1 MSSTNGLQIAMS
13 EFSQIEL
20 AADKRSVKIGTGL
33 DWGQVYTALA
43 PHGLVVVG
51 GRSPMV
57 GTCNLLLD
65 PRMPLTFV
73 LPGVA
78 GLLLSSGYAW
88 ISNEVGFAI
97 DNIIS
102 AGTPLFVADHDCR

>member
-20 AADKRSVKIGTGL
+20 AADKKSVKIGTGL

-57 GTCNLLLD
+57 GKCS
-65 PRMPLTFV
+65 FV
-73 LPGVA
+73 
-78 GLLLSSGYAW
+78 S
-88 ISNEVGFAI
+88 
-97 DNIIS
+97 
-102 AGTPLFVADHDCR
+102 